1 MQPVCGSCLRTAGCR
16 IKHAWTRLG
25 KCHRWVPVQLPRQHN
40 QAAGA
45 ALQPTI
51 LHREPADRAYQ
62 GDCSATVACCCMQ
75 DAAQPR
81 GCGACMQG
89 PMSLAAAWLPGCG
102 SDLCCRYCTT
112 KAVKPV
118 GEHTW
123 RPRCCVIE
131 PAPAL
136 QDRGSTRRLIELLSY
151 RHSPHTTEDAPMRR
165 HTRPGQRLPPHTHIP
180 PVHLT
185 WGFSADTQSQP
196 AVRQQQHDDKPPAAV
211 DTDNPHICRHR
222 SVQRNLLAHATRT
235 CILWVQ
241 VLCQHMPPTRGLRH
255 LAVPL

>member
-1 MQPVCGSCLRTAGCR
+1 
-16 IKHAWTRLG
+16 
-25 KCHRWVPVQLPRQHN
+25 
-40 QAAGA
+40 
-45 ALQPTI
+45 
-51 LHREPADRAYQ
+51 
-62 GDCSATVACCCMQ
+62 
-75 DAAQPR
+75 
-81 GCGACMQG
+81 MQG

-123 RPRCCVIE
+123 RPRCCVTE

-136 QDRGSTRRLIELLSY
+136 QACDPTSRLIELLSY

-196 AVRQQQHDDKPPAAV
+196 AVRQQQHDDKPPAAL